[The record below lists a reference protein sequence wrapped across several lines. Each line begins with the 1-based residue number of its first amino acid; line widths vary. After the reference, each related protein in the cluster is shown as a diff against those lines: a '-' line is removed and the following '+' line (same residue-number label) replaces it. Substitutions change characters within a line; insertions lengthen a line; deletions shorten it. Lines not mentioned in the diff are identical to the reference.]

1 VSIPKVMRKGFYDAN
16 IVLSK
21 TDPRLRS
28 IPLDFGR
35 PTFQSVCAVYE
46 SLTTLHISQYY
57 PTDPSSTNVPEQTH
71 LAETIE
77 HQEKSNNAT
86 HESSSSLSPVPK
98 KESIPLT
105 PLHEAASVADFDR
118 LMELLK
124 SETGA
129 GDHTDLVDMR
139 AGEMESTPLHLAS
152 MSSSEGAEACVMALL
167 MEGHANPCVVDSHGR
182 PPYFV
187 ASTEKVRQA
196 YRKARDQL
204 GEGAWEWDTGARVGP
219 PLTLDDVALKKQKAA
234 EKKRR
239 QRARQKERA
248 TQEKAELAQEEALEK
263 EARERAQAQELAKRI
278 RDGLPPKT
286 VQAANACDFC
296 QLICKGKRPNQMF
309 QRLDYKYCST
319 DCVKKH
325 QRELAAKAAM
335 ARLGAL

>member
-1 VSIPKVMRKGFYDAN
+1 
-16 IVLSK
+16 
-21 TDPRLRS
+21 
-28 IPLDFGR
+28 
-35 PTFQSVCAVYE
+35 
-46 SLTTLHISQYY
+46 
-57 PTDPSSTNVPEQTH
+57 
-71 LAETIE
+71 
-77 HQEKSNNAT
+77 
-86 HESSSSLSPVPK
+86 
-98 KESIPLT
+98 
-105 PLHEAASVADFDR
+105 
-118 LMELLK
+118 MELLK

-152 MSSSEGAEACVMALL
+152 VSSSEGVEACVMALL

-196 YRKARDQL
+196 MYRKARDQL
-204 GEGAWEWDTGARVGP
+204 GEGAWKWDTGARVGP

-239 QRARQKERA
+239 QRTRQKERA
-248 TQEKAELAQEEALEK
+248 TQEKAELAQEEAQER
-263 EARERAQAQELAKRI
+263 ETRERAQTQELAKRI
-278 RDGLPPKT
+278 RDGLPPNT